1 MKIGKNVLV
10 TGGAGFI
17 GSHLIDRIIGNHNVT
32 VYDNLS
38 SGKKEFISAHF
49 DKKNFSFIEADLL
62 DLGNLKNAMKN
73 QDAVFHFAANAD
85 IVLGSEKTDT
95 DLKQGTIATYNVLES
110 MRLNDVKNIV
120 FPSSC
125 TVYGETK
132 VTPIPENYGPMIPIS
147 LYGASKIASEG
158 LITAYCSMF
167 DMNAWF
173 FRFANIVGSRSTHGV
188 ILDFI
193 NKLKNN
199 PDELEILGDGKQTKS
214 YLYIDDCLDAML
226 FAVEK
231 TNDKVNI
238 FNLGC
243 EDWINVDRI
252 AEIVVEEMN
261 LKNVKFRYT
270 GGTRGWKGDIPRI
283 MLSVEKIEKLGWK
296 PKYNS
301 ENAVRMTIKSLV
313 KEAGWQ

>member
-17 GSHLIDRIIGNHNVT
+17 GSHLIDRLIKNHNVT

-38 SGKKEFISAHF
+38 SGKKEFISHHF

-62 DLGNLKNAMKN
+62 DLENLKKAMKK
-73 QDAVFHFAANAD
+73 QDAVFHFAANAN

-95 DLKQGTIATYNVLES
+95 DLKQGTMATYNVLES
-110 MRLNDVKNIV
+110 MKINNVKNMV

-125 TVYGETK
+125 TVYGEAE
-132 VTPIPENYGPMIPIS
+132 VTPISENYGPMMPVS
-147 LYGASKIASEG
+147 LYGASKLASEG

-167 DMNAWF
+167 DMNALV

-188 ILDFI
+188 IFDFI
-193 NKLKNN
+193 KKLKNN
-199 PDELEILGDGKQTKS
+199 RDELEILGDGKQTKS
-214 YLYIDDCLDAML
+214 YLHIDDCLDAML

-231 TNDKVNI
+231 SNDKVNI

-243 EDWINVDRI
+243 EDWITVDRI

-270 GGTRGWKGDIPRI
+270 GGSRGWKGDIPRI
-283 MLSVEKIEKLGWK
+283 MLSIRKIEKLGWK
-296 PKYNS
+296 PRYNS
-301 ENAVRMTIKSLV
+301 EKAVKITVESLI

>member
-1 MKIGKNVLV
+1 
-10 TGGAGFI
+10 
-17 GSHLIDRIIGNHNVT
+17 
-32 VYDNLS
+32 
-38 SGKKEFISAHF
+38 
-49 DKKNFSFIEADLL
+49 
-62 DLGNLKNAMKN
+62 
-73 QDAVFHFAANAD
+73 
-85 IVLGSEKTDT
+85 
-95 DLKQGTIATYNVLES
+95 YNVLES
-110 MRLNDVKNIV
+110 MKINNVKNIV
-120 FPSSC
+120 LPSSC
-125 TVYGETK
+125 TVYGEAE
-132 VTPIPENYGPMIPIS
+132 VTPIPENYGPMIPVS
-147 LYGASKIASEG
+147 LYGASKLASEG

-167 DMNAWF
+167 DMNAWV

-193 NKLKNN
+193 NKLRNN

-214 YLYIDDCLDAML
+214 YLHINDCLDAIL

-243 EDWINVDRI
+243 EDWITVDRI

-270 GGTRGWKGDIPRI
+270 GGSRGWKGDIPRI
-283 MLSVEKIEKLGWK
+283 MLSIRKIEKLGWK
-296 PKYNS
+296 PRYNS
-301 ENAVRMTIKSLV
+301 EKAVKITAESLI

>member
-1 MKIGKNVLV
+1 MKIRNVLI

-17 GSHLIDRIIGNHNVT
+17 GSHLVDRLIKNHNVT

-38 SGKKEFISAHF
+38 SGKKEFISRHF
-49 DKKNFSFIEADLL
+49 DNKNFSFIEDDLL
-62 DLGNLKNAMKN
+62 DLENLKKDMKN
-73 QDAVFHFAANAD
+73 QDAVFHFAANAN

-95 DLKQGTIATYNVLES
+95 DLKQGTIVTYNVLES
-110 MRLNDVKNIV
+110 MRINNVKNIV

-132 VTPIPENYGPMIPIS
+132 VTPIPENYGPMTPVS
-147 LYGASKIASEG
+147 LYGASKLASEG

-167 DMNAWF
+167 DMNACV

-193 NKLKNN
+193 NKLRNN

-214 YLYIDDCLDAML
+214 YLHINDCLDAIL

-231 TNDKVNI
+231 INDKVNI

-252 AEIVVEEMN
+252 AEIVVEEMG
-261 LKNVKFRYT
+261 LKNVKFKYT
-270 GGTRGWKGDIPRI
+270 GGSRGWKGDIPRI
-283 MLSVEKIEKLGWK
+283 MLSIRKIEKLGWK
-296 PKYNS
+296 PRYNS
-301 ENAVRMTIKSLV
+301 EKAVRMTIKSLI